1 MPSDRVKA
9 TRIYTGP
16 DGRSHFEEVAIP
28 LKPSGHSGV
37 SDPVPGP
44 GVIFRAT
51 AGAVLDFHPAPRR
64 QLVIPLEGAVEL
76 QCGDGA
82 ASGSPWP
89 ATST

>member
-9 TRIYTGP
+9 TRIYTGL

-51 AGAVLDFHPAPRR
+51 AGAVLLADDTTGQGHMTRIEGPGRS
-64 QLVIPLEGAVEL
+64 LWIPLADDV
-76 QCGDGA
+76 DVNA
-82 ASGSPWP
+82 WRVR
-89 ATST
+89 